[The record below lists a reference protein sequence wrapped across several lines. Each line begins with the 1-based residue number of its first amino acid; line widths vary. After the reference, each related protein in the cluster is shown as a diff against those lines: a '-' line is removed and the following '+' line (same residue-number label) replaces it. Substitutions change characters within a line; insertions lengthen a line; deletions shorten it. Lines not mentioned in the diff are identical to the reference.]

1 MLVMKTDISDD
12 GEGVGQEHRDANALF
27 NDQDQGD
34 GEGPRQQVL
43 ENGCVCHYNSRNA
56 SKVHGEH
63 LGQGWVCG
71 QEVVYMFTF
80 PYFGM
85 RLVRVS

>member
-1 MLVMKTDISDD
+1 MIMVRELVKNTMMPML
-12 GEGVGQEHRDANALF
+12 LF
-27 NDQDQGD
+27 NDQDEGD
-34 GEGPRQQVL
+34 GDGPRQQVL

>member
-1 MLVMKTDISDD
+1 MNSENISDHD
-12 GEGVGQEHRDANALF
+12 EGNGQPHCDVLF
-27 NDQDQGD
+27 NDQDQGY

-43 ENGCVCHYNSRNA
+43 ENGCVRNYNSRNA

-63 LGQGWVCG
+63 LGQRWVCG
-71 QEVVYMFTF
+71 KYKKSIYMFTF
-80 PYFGM
+80 PYLGM

>member
-1 MLVMKTDISDD
+1 MINDYS
-12 GEGVGQEHRDANALF
+12 EGVDQKHRDANAVITLF
-27 NDQDQGD
+27 NDQDQGYGD
-34 GEGPRQQVL
+34 VPCQQVL
-43 ENGCVCHYNSRNA
+43 QNRCVRHYNSRNA